1 MKRTVALILFAAFL
15 VSPLPAQTKRQKER
29 PFVVALQWSAQAQ
42 FAGYYV
48 AKEKGFYQAEGIDVL
63 LSHPFVTA
71 STEERALADSV
82 DAMVLPLVE
91 ALEIVDKGMPLTNI
105 LQTSMN
111 SGTML
116 ISRYGNDPMQLGGRA
131 KIATWRAGFS
141 QIPYCVVK
149 EKGLD
154 YEGIP
159 SATIVNIFVAGAVD
173 ACLAMSY
180 NEYYQI
186 LQAGLIRD
194 PKAVYRF
201 SEQGYNIQEDGVYLT
216 RRRWNKDR
224 DRAER
229 FARASRKGW
238 EWAVAHPQETLEIV
252 MRYIADNRI
261 ATNRTLQRLMLEET
275 LRLQLDPDSG
285 QRDFRL
291 RPDMVRQASGM
302 MHKAGLL
309 EREIGYEEL
318 VP

>member
-1 MKRTVALILFAAFL
+1 MKRIVALILFAAFL
-15 VSPLPAQTKRQKER
+15 ASPLPAQTQSRKTG
-29 PFVVALQWSAQAQ
+29 PFVVSLQWSAQAQ

-48 AKEKGFYQAEGIDVL
+48 AQEKGFYQDEGIEVL
-63 LSHPFVTA
+63 LRHPYVTA
-71 STEERALADSV
+71 STGEQALADSV

-91 ALEIVDKGMPLTNI
+91 ALELVDKGMPLVNI

-111 SGTML
+111 SGVML
-116 ISRYGNDPMQLGGRA
+116 ISRYGNDPMQLGRA

-154 YEGIP
+154 YEGVP
-159 SATIVNIFVAGAVD
+159 SATNVNIFVAGAVD

-186 LQAGLIRD
+186 LQAGLLRD
-194 PKAVYRF
+194 PKAAYRF
-201 SEQGYNIQEDGVYLT
+201 SEHGYNIQEDGIYMT
-216 RRRWNKDR
+216 RKRWGKDR

-238 EWAVAHPQETLEIV
+238 EWAVAHPKETLEIV
-252 MRYIADNRI
+252 MQYIQANRI

-285 QRDFRL
+285 EREFRL

-309 EREIGYEEL
+309 GREIGYEEL